1 MSRHDSAGHRCAR
14 CRMHRTLCICALL
27 PRIETPTRLVLLLH
41 QLEARKTTN
50 TGRIAALCLAG
61 SRVVVRGRSDGDGH
75 GDGDGAA
82 AAAGD
87 GGPLWAAD
95 SDPLLLFPHEGARP
109 LESWRG
115 SIRPLTLIVP
125 DGTWSQA
132 GRARRRVP
140 GLADIPCAVIP
151 EGAALGAPPF
161 RLRRDLRPGRLSTLA
176 AIAIAL
182 GVLEGEAV
190 QRALERVL
198 AVMVDRTLWTNGRI
212 RTADVTGGIPAGV
225 AAHQPAG
232 RGQPG
237 VV

>member
-1 MSRHDSAGHRCAR
+1 
-14 CRMHRTLCICALL
+14 MHLTLCICALL
-27 PRIETPTRLVLLLH
+27 PRIETRTRVVLLLH

-61 SRVVVRGRSDGDGH
+61 SRVAIRGRPDGDGSGDGDVE
-75 GDGDGAA
+75 GDGDGG
-82 AAAGD
+82 GD
-87 GGPLWAAD
+87 GDDGRLWAAD

-151 EGAALGAPPF
+151 ASAALGAPPF
-161 RLRRDLRPGRLSTLA
+161 RLRRDHRPGRLSTLA

-225 AAHQPAG
+225 ASHQPAG

-237 VV
+237 AV